1 MPNKR
6 CFYQDLQA
14 AQVVPEELPVRV
26 AQTSD
31 SFPLPCGGIRK
42 PITIIVITCISMVYT
57 MEGTN
62 QRESCQTI
70 FTQIVRLREVS
81 KYRRRMQ
88 SATRL
93 V

>member
-31 SFPLPCGGIRK
+31 LFPLPCGSIRK
-42 PITIIVITCISMVYT
+42 RITIIVIRCNNILSMVYT

-70 FTQIVRLREVS
+70 FTQIVRLREV
-81 KYRRRMQ
+81 
-88 SATRL
+88 
-93 V
+93 